1 MKVLKKSDVVKMKQ
15 VEHTIDEK
23 GILSAVNYPFLVNM
37 LTSFQDS
44 KNLYI
49 VLEYISGGEMFTF
62 LRRSGVTCYQHYIY
76 NKLKRGSQIMSL
88 GSMLLKLHW
97 LLSTCTRRI
106 SYIEI

>member
-23 GILSAVNYPFLVNM
+23 SILSTVNYPFLVNM
-37 LTSFQDS
+37 LGSFQDS

-62 LRRSGVTCYQHYIY
+62 LRRSGVRLFMEDSFKAVPESCRKVLCGRSDAGI
-76 NKLKRGSQIMSL
+76 
-88 GSMLLKLHW
+88 
-97 LLSTCTRRI
+97 
-106 SYIEI
+106 